1 MYLISQEC
9 QNIRYARRRHSNQA
23 IVQTLQAQQSKRD
36 AHYHTAHLLAIM
48 TKLMPNW
55 LPEELFNL
63 LHQQWNSP
71 TRRARLAIIPALAWA
86 TWMIRGHTCWLEQY
100 HILNSVSKRSCI
112 IVPYASSCAGDDS
125 DAVAWAPVYLLA
137 IL

>member
-1 MYLISQEC
+1 M
-9 QNIRYARRRHSNQA
+9 
-23 IVQTLQAQQSKRD
+23 QTLQAQQSKRD

-71 TRRARLAIIPALAWA
+71 TRRARLAIISALAWA
-86 TWMIRGHTCWLEQY
+86 TRIRRGHTSWLEQY
-100 HILNSVSKRSCI
+100 HVHSSV
-112 IVPYASSCAGDDS
+112 
-125 DAVAWAPVYLLA
+125 L
-137 IL
+137 

>member
-1 MYLISQEC
+1 MYLILQEC
-9 QNIRYARRRHSNQA
+9 QNIRCAAIRQSNQA

-48 TKLMPNW
+48 TKLMPDW

-86 TWMIRGHTCWLEQY
+86 SRMIKGHTFWLEQY
-100 HILNSVSKRSCI
+100 HILSYVLKDSCMIVS
-112 IVPYASSCAGDDS
+112 YASCYAGDNS
-125 DAVAWAPVYLLA
+125 DAVAR
-137 IL
+137 

>member
-9 QNIRYARRRHSNQA
+9 QNIRCATIRPSNYA

-71 TRRARLAIIPALAWA
+71 TRRARLATLLAMAWA
-86 TWMIRGHTCWLEQY
+86 TQMIKGHIFWLEQY
-100 HILNSVSKRSCI
+100 HSLSYVLDY
-112 IVPYASSCAGDDS
+112 P
-125 DAVAWAPVYLLA
+125 
-137 IL
+137 